1 MKAAGDLTGSK
12 IPNKITKVSK
22 ILETVTNDV
31 ENIVYAKE
39 IPKER
44 YKSPEKRENYWQR
57 KINIIV

>member
-1 MKAAGDLTGSK
+1 MTGSK

-31 ENIVYAKE
+31 ENTVYAKE

>member
-1 MKAAGDLTGSK
+1 MTGSK
-12 IPNKITKVSK
+12 IPNKITKVLK